1 MRRQTAVI
9 RELVSGSW
17 LINVKVFFVMTQMS
31 SVDKYVE
38 KRLVRYMHSRKG
50 VCEIDLK
57 LKLKVT

>member
-9 RELVSGSW
+9 RELVSGTW
-17 LINVKVFFVMTQMS
+17 LINVKVFFVMNQMY

-38 KRLVRYMHSRKG
+38 KRRVRYMPRRKD

-57 LKLKVT
+57 LTLKVT

>member
-9 RELVSGSW
+9 RELVSGPW
-17 LINVKVFFVMTQMS
+17 LIKVFFVMTQMS

-38 KRLVRYMHSRKG
+38 KRLVRYMHSRKS

>member
-9 RELVSGSW
+9 RELVSGTW
-17 LINVKVFFVMTQMS
+17 LINVKVFFVMNQMS

-38 KRLVRYMHSRKG
+38 KRRVRYMPRQKN